1 MYQDWNTIVFNNKP
15 KPNAANK
22 QKPNIQ
28 ISNHHNKLEPPKDLA
43 RKIQQARTANNLTQ
57 KQIAQQL
64 QIAVNTYNLWESG
77 RSIPTNLEIAKIEK
91 LLKIKL
97 PRSRIVKVDTDQDND
112 L

>member
-15 KPNAANK
+15 KPNADNK
-22 QKPNIQ
+22 PKPNIQ
-28 ISNHHNKLEPPKDLA
+28 ISNQHKKLEPPKDLA
-43 RKIQQARTANNLTQ
+43 KKLQQARTVNNLTQ

-77 RSIPTNLEIAKIEK
+77 RTIPTNLEIAKIEK

-97 PRSRIVKVDTDQDND
+97 PRSRIVKIDLNQDND
-112 L
+112 

>member
-15 KPNAANK
+15 KPNTDNK
-22 QKPNIQ
+22 RKPNIQ
-28 ISNHHNKLEPPKDLA
+28 IPNHDKKLEPPKDLA
-43 RKIQQARTANNLTQ
+43 KKLQQARTANNLTQ

-77 RSIPTNLEIAKIEK
+77 RTIPTNLEIAKIEK

-97 PRSRIVKVDTDQDND
+97 PRSRLVKIDLNKDND
-112 L
+112 

>member
-15 KPNAANK
+15 KTNADNK

-28 ISNHHNKLEPPKDLA
+28 ISNQHKKLEPPKDLA
-43 RKIQQARTANNLTQ
+43 KKIQQARTANNLTQ

-77 RSIPTNLEIAKIEK
+77 RTIPTNLEIAKIEK

-97 PRSRIVKVDTDQDND
+97 PRSRIVKLDADLDND
-112 L
+112 